1 MKKLLVVVLA
11 LILCISLAGCQNSC
25 WYNPQ
30 DNININ
36 YNNISSKNI
45 YRVWMS
51 DDTMYYLDTVLFSN
65 RYYSLSGKRTERIPE
80 NYSGYAD
87 LIQVYDNVAYLADYP
102 EGYDHY
108 LHAYDL
114 DTGTDTELITVTSLD
129 AYFVLGQNLY
139 YSAYGG
145 DDQDVALSLHSY
157 ALADGTAT
165 EISHSILSFGVINN
179 ALAYVVQ
186 EDNAFSIFIY
196 DPIEKESVPIGK
208 FERDATYS
216 ESVSDCVNFTSQYV
230 VFVVEDYQS
239 GVTKLVV
246 YHLESGEVSE
256 ITIEDITYD
265 ITAYE
270 EYVFVTTTDYSSDDS
285 NDWESFIYRICL
297 KDGTKEQIGQLY
309 GGLNIYVTSDECV
322 YVLPANE
329 DEYVYRYD
337 LDGSRTRV
345 CKW

>member
-1 MKKLLVVVLA
+1 MKKLLVIMLA
-11 LILCISLAGCQNSC
+11 FILCISLAGCGKTV
-25 WYNPQ
+25 WYEPQ

-36 YNNISSKNI
+36 YNNCSSKNI

-51 DDTMYYLDTVLFSN
+51 DDTMYSLDTVLFSN
-65 RYYSLSGKRTERIPE
+65 RYYALSGKNVKEIPAIH
-80 NYSGYAD
+80 NGYAD

-102 EGYDHY
+102 VGYDHY

-114 DTGTDTELITVTSLD
+114 DAGTDTELITVTNLD
-129 AYFVLGQNLY
+129 TYFVLGENLY
-139 YSAYGG
+139 YSSHGSY
-145 DDQDVALSLHSY
+145 ALSLFSY
-157 ALADGTAT
+157 ALADGTTT
-165 EISHSILSFGVINN
+165 EISHSILSFGVINHK
-179 ALAYVVQ
+179 LAYVVQ
-186 EDNAFSIFIY
+186 EDNTFSIFTY
-196 DPIEKESVPIGK
+196 DSTEKESVPIGK

-230 VFVVEDYQS
+230 VFVVENYQS
-239 GVTKLVV
+239 DVTKLVV
-246 YHLESGEVSE
+246 YHLESGEISE

-309 GGLNIYVTSDECV
+309 GGLSIYVASDECV
-322 YVLPANE
+322 YVLPDNE